1 MNEKNIELLYFEDIN
16 FNQNKDLNYIINKY
30 NELKNEYVNRN
41 KEILEHKEE
50 IKKLNNI
57 ISKQENKYMVFINEL
72 NLNFS
77 ELFCVSHNIFED
89 IKNIIFKLENTNPK
103 KIQKVLN
110 LFNNIYIKEMEKK
123 ANMMNNINKKHIN
136 LSNEFIRNK
145 KTI

>member
-1 MNEKNIELLYFEDIN
+1 MNEKNIELLY
-16 FNQNKDLNYIINKY
+16 
-30 NELKNEYVNRN
+30 
-41 KEILEHKEE
+41 
-50 IKKLNNI
+50 
-57 ISKQENKYMVFINEL
+57 
-72 NLNFS
+72 
-77 ELFCVSHNIFED
+77 FED

-110 LFNNIYIKEMEKK
+110 LFNNIYIKKMEKK